1 MIFGTEKPVTKTLE
15 WIPVMFSV
23 SYVNHHMGLTA
34 KPVLCTSQAVLHS
47 DSVCLYHYQATK
59 LKLLAESPAQVYGS
73 NNVNLEIKTQNKT
86 KHAQHCNWLVT

>member
-59 LKLLAESPAQVYGS
+59 LMLNCLQKVLLKFMGLIMLISR
-73 NNVNLEIKTQNKT
+73 
-86 KHAQHCNWLVT
+86 